1 MARNTIALVVNRS
14 VEKMTEWG
22 RHQVNICTVFAKL
35 NVCKFPMNCFS
46 SKQWHREDDRNR

>member
-46 SKQWHREDDRNR
+46 SKQ